1 MSGDDGQGD
10 DGTRFEDLMGEGTRR
25 LRRGPERIAPA
36 GGARARRAEGREAGQ
51 GAGFRWPDPSD
62 RLCAAAA
69 GVSDATLLALAR
81 GEPAPEE
88 RIDLHG
94 ARRDAAGR
102 LLARRIASAR
112 ARGLRAV
119 VVIHGRGQ
127 HSPDGE
133 AVLRDALPGW
143 LTRGATAREV
153 LAFAPAPD
161 RLGGRGATMVLLR
174 RRT

>member
-1 MSGDDGQGD
+1 MTGGDDPRD
-10 DGTRFEDLMGEGTRR
+10 DGTRFEDLMGEGTQR
-25 LRRGPERIAPA
+25 LGRGPERVAPA
-36 GGARARRAEGREAGQ
+36 GRARPRPAARRGPGQ
-51 GAGFRWPDPSD
+51 GANFRWPDPAD
-62 RLCAAAA
+62 RLRAAAE
-69 GVSDATLLALAR
+69 GVSDATLTALAR

-94 ARRDAAGR
+94 ARRDAAGQ
-102 LLARRIASAR
+102 LLARRLASAR

-119 VVIHGRGQ
+119 LVVHGRGQ
-127 HSPDGE
+127 HSPGGE

-143 LTRGATAREV
+143 LTRGATARDV

-161 RLGGRGATMVLLR
+161 RLGGRGATLVLLR